1 MRKWK
6 NLVPLV
12 VILAILAALV
22 VLKQVQNKPVA
33 IEEQLKQKVTALIP
47 ESVSAGAVTRIEL
60 YTGGKP
66 DEKLVLQRDA
76 GDPDTW
82 RVASHFD
89 APAKEDKIE
98 EFLEKF
104 TGLQG
109 EFRAADVTGD
119 DLSEFEL
126 ADEEAFHVLA
136 YTDDTENAAVH
147 VLAGKA
153 PKPGQVFVRTEDDD
167 TVFLADVNF
176 RREAQI
182 WSEEDDAV
190 PEPGAWED
198 KDILKVD
205 KEEIMKVAVTM
216 PDKEL
221 VFEKREKPAEKEE
234 GEDAEKPEG
243 EEGAED
249 TPAAEE
255 TTPEYE
261 WVLASGGVKG
271 QEFQETGL
279 NSLLGAFNPLS
290 ATEIVD
296 PAKLEEW
303 NLATPGFKC
312 VLTLKDKEEQIVLE
326 AGRPESSADGYV
338 RLAGAEEPVIYK
350 VSSYNFGKVFPK
362 GSDLFDLQ
370 SLSLDKEKVT
380 RIEMELP
387 EAKVVLAKEAGN
399 WTVAEP
405 AADLDVNTTTIS
417 TLAGALAA
425 WKASDYTDSASL
437 GTPARKVTFTME
449 DGQAHVLEIGGP
461 SKSIDGNYARLDGGA
476 IVAMT
481 KGDVGKVLVE
491 PKNLYKRAL
500 LAKDAAD
507 VQAVTITP
515 ASGAPM
521 TLTRNEDDLWMLG
534 GAEANQD
541 AAEAVAEALADL
553 QADEIL
559 FGTTPEGFEAQVT
572 VEVTMDDGK
581 HTFLLGS
588 ETDAGRQLVMDN
600 KTSVFVITKEDAAAL
615 TPSADSLKKPEP
627 EPEPAE
633 EATESTEPAAEVSVE
648 PPAAEQPAAEPAA
661 APEETPPADETPA
674 ETAAPAETESAAAP
688 SKEAPAEQPAEAPKE
703 EPPAENQQ

>member
-6 NLVPLV
+6 SLVPLV

-66 DEKLVLQRDA
+66 DEKLVLQRDTD
-76 GDPDTW
+76 DPNTW

-98 EFLEKF
+98 EFLEKL

-126 ADEEAFHVLA
+126 AGEEAFHVLA
-136 YTDDTENAAVH
+136 YTDNTENPAVH
-147 VLAGKA
+147 VFAGKA

-167 TVFLADVNF
+167 TVFVADVNF

-198 KDILKVD
+198 KEILKVD
-205 KEEIMKVAVTM
+205 KEEIVKVALTM

-221 VFEKREKPAEKEE
+221 VFEKREKPSEKKE

-243 EEGAED
+243 EEAAED
-249 TPAAEE
+249 TAAAEE

-271 QEFQETGL
+271 REFKETGL

-303 NLATPGFKC
+303 NLANPGFKC

-326 AGRPESSADGYV
+326 GGRPESSADGYV

-387 EAKVVLAKEAGN
+387 EAKVVLAKEAGS
-399 WTVAEP
+399 WTVLEP

-417 TLAGALAA
+417 TLAGALAG

-437 GTPARKVTFTME
+437 GTPVRKVTFTME

-507 VQAVTITP
+507 VKAITITP
-515 ASGAPM
+515 ASGAPI

-541 AAEAVAEALADL
+541 AAEAVAEAVADL

-559 FGTTPEGFEAQVT
+559 FGTTPEGFEAQVS
-572 VEVTMDDGK
+572 VDVTLDDGK
-581 HTFLLGS
+581 HTFLLGP
-588 ETDAGRQLVMDN
+588 ETEAGRQLVMQG

-615 TPSADSLKKPEP
+615 TPSVDSLKKAEP

-633 EATESTEPAAEVSVE
+633 EATESAEPAAEASAE
-648 PPAAEQPAAEPAA
+648 PPAAEPAA
-661 APEETPPADETPA
+661 PPEDTPPVNEAPA
-674 ETAAPAETESAAAP
+674 ETAAPAETESATAP
-688 SKEAPAEQPAEAPKE
+688 SEEAPTGQPAEAPE
-703 EPPAENQQ
+703 EEAPGGKQQ